1 MVVLVLFL
9 QGCSSSEDKSMGKE
23 AETTPTII
31 ATVTSAP
38 TVTSIP
44 TVAPTD
50 TPAPVLVLPV
60 TVNDT
65 GKVLIQT
72 VSGSTTY
79 KTNSY
84 MITSTN
90 GEVIVVDPTSMPSK
104 DIIDINPAAIMST
117 HSHPDHTDAKFVSSY
132 PNAQTLLYTD
142 GELQTKDF
150 HIYSIKA
157 SHGTDTIDGS
167 DYIMVIE
174 VDGLR
179 IAHMGDIGE
188 TALTKDQLKA
198 LGKIDIAF
206 MQFENSYS
214 NMSVS
219 NMKGFNIIEQLDPK
233 VIIPT
238 HFGKASQELMVERY
252 GEITNFD
259 NLLEISK
266 DDLPD
271 KTLNVY
277 MILNKCK
284 YR

>member
-1 MVVLVLFL
+1 
-9 QGCSSSEDKSMGKE
+9 
-23 AETTPTII
+23 
-31 ATVTSAP
+31 
-38 TVTSIP
+38 
-44 TVAPTD
+44 
-50 TPAPVLVLPV
+50 
-60 TVNDT
+60 
-65 GKVLIQT
+65 
-72 VSGSTTY
+72 
-79 KTNSY
+79 
-84 MITSTN
+84 
-90 GEVIVVDPTSMPSK
+90 
-104 DIIDINPAAIMST
+104 
-117 HSHPDHTDAKFVSSY
+117 
-132 PNAQTLLYTD
+132 
-142 GELQTKDF
+142 
-150 HIYSIKA
+150 
-157 SHGTDTIDGS
+157 
-167 DYIMVIE
+167 MVIE

-188 TALTKDQLKA
+188 TALTKEQLKA